1 MLPTSAFLHNNKGII
16 DENTQYIAWTRKK
29 KYTVNS
35 WDEFSKLDKNLF
47 MFNTVV
53 EIHECMSY

>member
-16 DENTQYIAWTRKK
+16 DENTQFIAWTRKK

-35 WDEFSKLDKNLF
+35 WDEVQQAQTKIYLCLIQ
-47 MFNTVV
+47 M
-53 EIHECMSY
+53 

>member
-1 MLPTSAFLHNNKGII
+1 MLTTSAFLNNNKGII
-16 DENTQYIAWTRKK
+16 DENTQYIAWTGK
-29 KYTVNS
+29 KYNVNS

-47 MFNTVV
+47 MFNTIV